1 MKSFP
6 LENYSS
12 LHEFSLPEL
21 MGLQLSWPKPII
33 RVQYSFNLHTPL
45 IVHPQTDI
53 LVHASQAEAQPALP
67 NRNYSING
75 LNRWHLAISS
85 YRSIEECITCM
96 ERWHRWNYKKSKQ
109 KFDAHGCTIKII
121 QNDWSEHAQTVN
133 RLYLNVAQHYHH
145 WIYDQHFFNEA
156 AKRSDYSLLTAWRNK
171 EMIGVFVL
179 QEESSILHSTCCGL
193 NYEHS
198 TPSYAYSWMHYAF
211 IDHAISQ
218 RKFNMVNVGMS
229 ADKAKREIGFT
240 PVPSRLDIYAK
251 GTLSRAFLNFLSR
264 FTTATLN
271 SDEEL
276 KLKWHL

>member
-1 MKSFP
+1 M
-6 LENYSS
+6 
-12 LHEFSLPEL
+12 
-21 MGLQLSWPKPII
+21 
-33 RVQYSFNLHTPL
+33 QYSFNLHTPL

-53 LVHASQAEAQPALP
+53 LVHASQAEAQPVLP

-75 LNRWHLAISS
+75 LNRWHLALSS

-145 WIYDQHFFNEA
+145 WIYDQHFFTEA
-156 AKRSDYSLLTAWRNK
+156 AKRSDYSLLTAWYKK

-179 QEESSILHSTCCGL
+179 QEEPPILHSTCCGL

-198 TPSYAYSWMHYAF
+198 TPSYAYSWMHYAL
-211 IDHAISQ
+211 IDHTISQ
-218 RKFNMVNVGMS
+218 RKFNMVNVGPYRS
-229 ADKAKREIGFT
+229 NPCKKEEIDKVTTTKMGMM
-240 PVPSRLDIYAK
+240 
-251 GTLSRAFLNFLSR
+251 R
-264 FTTATLN
+264 FITGPKSKLAITVTTKKTAIKNHRSFSILP
-271 SDEEL
+271 L
-276 KLKWHL
+276 GVVA